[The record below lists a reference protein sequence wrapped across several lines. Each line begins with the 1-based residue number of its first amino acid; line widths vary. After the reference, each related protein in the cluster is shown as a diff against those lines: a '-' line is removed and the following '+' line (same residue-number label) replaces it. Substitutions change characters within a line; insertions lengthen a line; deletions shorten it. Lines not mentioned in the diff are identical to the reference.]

1 MEQFSVFC
9 RLELGGVLCASMER
23 FAAVQT
29 PMFLNMYRKQFISL
43 NYVLHVKKH
52 RKTPPSCRSNGT
64 RFSFLSLLLE
74 LWRAHGLPAGG
85 LDAG

>member
-43 NYVLHVKKH
+43 NYV
-52 RKTPPSCRSNGT
+52 RN
-64 RFSFLSLLLE
+64 LLTQLKIKS
-74 LWRAHGLPAGG
+74 
-85 LDAG
+85 